1 MGTLY
6 VVATPIGNLED
17 FSYRGVRILSEV
29 SLILCEDTRKTKI
42 LLNRYEIN
50 TKMMS
55 YLEWNHTKRIER
67 ILVELENS
75 DVAVVSEAGTPAFH
89 DPGSAL
95 VKAVVEAGLLVAPV
109 PGPNAVAS
117 IVSVAGVT
125 ADKFI
130 FLGFLPRKKNERR
143 KMFEALLMNS
153 DPIIFYESPHRVV
166 DSLNIIQEILG
177 DRRLVVGRE
186 MTKLYEEIYRGIL
199 SEAIKHFSKPRGEFT
214 VLIEG
219 NQKKPG
225 YLLTYLEFSFNN
237 ELGYG
242 LQRIAGGSFR
252 GCFYCLDSFLSIR
265 LGYVKGFFDRS
276 RVFYL

>member
-95 VKAVVEAGLLVAPV
+95 VKAVVEAGHLVAPV

-117 IVSVAGVT
+117 IVSVAGVP

-153 DPIIFYESPHRVV
+153 DPIIFYESPHRIV

-225 YLLTYLEFSFNN
+225 
-237 ELGYG
+237 
-242 LQRIAGGSFR
+242 
-252 GCFYCLDSFLSIR
+252 
-265 LGYVKGFFDRS
+265 
-276 RVFYL
+276 